1 MIRRPPRSTRTDTLF
16 PYTTLFRS
24 WLCQNGKCSCPKRSA
39 PRVRVGGGCDDD
51 DRDVV
56 VERAQ
61 MLEKFDPADPGHLP
75 AGYDAGK
82 AREIIYGQ
90 ERLRTV
96 DRLGSNAGH
105 PQHFCQG
112 FADGSILIQNS
123 TESRWGGKEC
133 DSTGK

>member
-1 MIRRPPRSTRTDTLF
+1 MRISDGSSDVCSSDLQKLTGD
-16 PYTTLFRS
+16 
-24 WLCQNGKCSCPKRSA
+24 WLCQNGKCACPKRSA

-61 MLEKFDPADPGHLP
+61 MLEKFDPADPGHLHV
-75 AGYDAGK
+75 GYDAGK

-96 DRLGSNAGH
+96 ERMGSNAGH
-105 PQHFCQG
+105 LQQFCHGLDRQSVVVG
-112 FADGSILIQNS
+112 KSVAVRVDL
-123 TESRWGGKEC
+123 GG
-133 DSTGK
+133 

>member
-1 MIRRPPRSTRTDTLF
+1 MRTPTRPTRTDTLF
-16 PYTTLFRS
+16 PSTTRVRS
-24 WLCQNGKCSCPKRSA
+24 KRSA

-61 MLEKFDPADPGHLP
+61 MLEKFDPADPGHLHV
-75 AGYDAGK
+75 GYDAGK

-96 DRLGSNAGH
+96 ERLGSNAGNL
-105 PQHFCQG
+105 QQFC
-112 FADGSILIQNS
+112 
-123 TESRWGGKEC
+123 KEHGRASC
-133 DSTGK
+133 RERVCQ